1 MCFKGSGGGPMEI
14 PPNKQVG
21 KVCCLFPHSTFSKPV
36 FKWQD

>member
-21 KVCCLFPHSTFSKPV
+21 KNVFFSPVSSEHLFQASV
-36 FKWQD
+36 